1 MPGGTVKMEK
11 KKGWKEI
18 PLAGLIT
25 EAGNAEEYETGSWR
39 TFKPVL
45 DKEACN
51 HCLICWIFC
60 PDTSIVVENEEM
72 VGFDYVHCKGCGI
85 CAAECPKKAIE
96 MVLEQE

>member
-1 MPGGTVKMEK
+1 MEK

-18 PLAGLIT
+18 PLGGLIT

-45 DKEACN
+45 DKETCN
-51 HCLICWIFC
+51 NCLICWIFC
-60 PDTSIVVENEEM
+60 PDTSIVVEDEEM

-96 MVLEQE
+96 MVLDQEE

>member
-1 MPGGTVKMEK
+1 MAKMEK

-18 PLAGLIT
+18 PMAGLIT
-25 EAGNAEEYETGSWR
+25 EAGNADEYETGSWR

-51 HCLICWIFC
+51 NCLICWIFC

-96 MVLEQE
+96 MVLDQEE